1 MKNILTMLFVTVTI
15 VTFSQTIIN
24 VSFVSGNWTLSG
36 SPYIVQND
44 ITLLT
49 GQSLSVESG
58 VTVKFEPETNFM
70 VNGVLI
76 ADGVTFEASDTN
88 QWHDESTTQGGWNGI
103 HFMPITGTD
112 SSVFNNNII
121 RDCKFGYP
129 SAVLY
134 SNAFTCNRSL
144 DITNCLFEHNTSGTG
159 FYVSEGIVMLAT
171 QDPSDTIFFD
181 KCTVKENISVFG
193 IIRTMNYWDGQTTI
207 SNSRIFDNSVGSAI
221 SGTWNNL
228 IIENNEI
235 YQNVSQLDNSAVKLS
250 MGNVVVKSNK
260 IHHNECEQLATV
272 GCRSGQIT
280 IENNLICNNYQ
291 TNPDCGLLAGGGA
304 IHLAHNEGSV
314 PFSDTYYIV
323 RNNVI
328 ANNRSEYGGGAIY
341 VYKAKTTVS
350 NNQIVNNTAVNGNE
364 ILIND
369 PLSDVYMKNNLFFG
383 VNDSLDFIR
392 VESANNIEFDYNFIQ
407 SNYTGSFLIYSAF
420 NLVGDTTHNVIGSDP
435 MIVDPTTDNL
445 YTTNAVLKNFNV
457 FPTSP
462 CINAGDTAYAYT
474 STIDY
479 LNNDR
484 IVDIIDIGAF
494 EYQND
499 VNLPDL
505 KQQLMKFEVYPNP
518 AQLGSIISIQ
528 TSETTGNIVIYDI
541 QGKPVK
547 TLTTYSSSV
556 TCDLSGLASGVYFI
570 HKEGYIPTKLIIR

>member
-1 MKNILTMLFVTVTI
+1 MKTILTSLFLAITTI
-15 VTFSQTIIN
+15 VFSQTIIS
-24 VSFVSGNWTLSG
+24 VPFVSGNWNLSG
-36 SPYIVQND
+36 SPYIIQND
-44 ITLLT
+44 ITLLS
-49 GQSLSVESG
+49 GQSLSIESG
-58 VTVKFEPETNFM
+58 VVVKFEPETNFM
-70 VNGVLI
+70 INGIMV
-76 ADGVTFEASDTN
+76 ADGVTFEASDTV
-88 QWHDESTTQGGWNGI
+88 QWYNESTTIGGWNGI
-103 HFMPITGTD
+103 HFMPISGID
-112 SSVFNNNII
+112 SSIFNNNIV
-121 RDCKFGYP
+121 RDCKYGYS

-144 DITNCLFEHNTSGTG
+144 SITNCLFEHNTSGTG
-159 FYVSEGIVMLAT
+159 LYVSDGVIMLAT
-171 QDPSDTIFFD
+171 QDSTDTIFFD
-181 KCTVKENISVFG
+181 KCTVKDNISVFG
-193 IIRTMNYWDGQTTI
+193 VTRTMNYWGGQTTI
-207 SNSRIFDNSVGSAI
+207 SNSRIFDNNIGSAI

-235 YQNVSQLDNSAVKLS
+235 YQNVSQMDNSAIKLS
-250 MGNVVVKSNK
+250 IGNVVVNGNK
-260 IHHNECEQLATV
+260 IHHNECEQLATI

-291 TNPDCGLLAGGGA
+291 TNPDCGLLGGGGA

-323 RNNVI
+323 RNNII
-328 ANNRSEYGGGAIY
+328 ANNRSEYGGGGIY

-364 ILIND
+364 ILIYD
-369 PLSDVYMKNNLFFG
+369 PLSEVYMKNNLFFG

-392 VESANNIEFDYNFIQ
+392 IQSANNIEFDYNFIQ

-420 NLVGDTTHNVIGSDP
+420 NLIGDTINNVIGADP
-435 MIVDPTTDNL
+435 LMVDPTTDNL

-462 CINAGDTAYAYT
+462 CVNAGDTAYAYT

-505 KQQLMKFEVYPNP
+505 TIQLMNFEVFPNP
-518 AQLGSIISIQ
+518 VKSGSTISIK
-528 TSETTGNIVIYDI
+528 TNESTGIITIYSI
-541 QGKPVK
+541 TGKPVK
-547 TLTTYSSSV
+547 TLKIESYYTI
-556 TCDLSGLASGVYFI
+556 CDLFGLQSGVYFI
-570 HKEGYIPTKLIIR
+570 HKSGYVPAKLVIQ